1 MEHSCL
7 EHLKI
12 IWCFKN
18 ICGSPSS
25 LNEFHTRQ
33 CGQTKQPPRVH
44 PLKLGKMKQKNS
56 TKNKAITVGRWFSFK
71 WLEKR
76 TIFPEVFRR
85 LEVPAWVASK
95 LPPYSWRLAHGWRW
109 PLDRNVPSSER
120 DGQRPR
126 AVPLHGDPTSLWH
139 PSRPPGGHPQRHKA
153 GRTTIGTGA
162 LLDVSHEKQFRSAHF
177 FLNSEKKYPGN
188 TFLNITSLSL
198 TTLNEHIQWA

>member
-33 CGQTKQPPRVH
+33 CGQPSSH
-44 PLKLGKMKQKNS
+44 LGCIHLSLGKCNKKTQQK
-56 TKNKAITVGRWFSFK
+56 TRQQRLGDGFLWKC
-71 WLEKR
+71 LEKQ
-76 TIFPEVFRR
+76 TISPEVFRR

-120 DGQRPR
+120 DGQRPQ

-139 PSRPPGGHPQRHKA
+139 PSRPPGWHPQRHKA
-153 GRTTIGTGA
+153 GRTTIGKGA

-177 FLNSEKKYPGN
+177 FLNSEKNYPGN

-198 TTLNEHIQWA
+198 TTFNERIQWA